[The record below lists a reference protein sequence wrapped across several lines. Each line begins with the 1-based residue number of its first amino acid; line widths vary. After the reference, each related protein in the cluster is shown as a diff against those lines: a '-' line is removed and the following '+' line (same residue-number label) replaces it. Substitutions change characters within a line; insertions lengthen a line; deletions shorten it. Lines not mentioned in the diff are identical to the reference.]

1 MDDALNRGL
10 HQLNADQQHE
20 RRHDQTREILV
31 AAMSVRML
39 GVGGLARQ
47 LKAQHAHDIRAGIGQ
62 VVHGIRHNRNRS
74 RQHTNCALRSTKR
87 NISENTHHARQR
99 AHARTVALRT
109 TNDPLDHLHQP
120 PRYCLYI
127 SIAQTDCSVATLS
140 FRYKK
145 AATHTGH
152 GLGAWQ
158 RNRPFVTQV
167 YALASAAL
175 ATVSG
180 ESASSSATCPFVG
193 TTPKQ

>member
-39 GVGGLARQ
+39 GVRRLARQ

-158 RNRPFVTQV
+158 RNRPCVAQV
-167 YALASAAL
+167 YALTSPTL
-175 ATVSG
+175 FEVSG
-180 ESASSSATCPFVG
+180 ESAPSPIVCPFAG